1 MLATASTDNSIKIW
15 NISLAS
21 LVQTL
26 NGHINDINCL
36 EQVGDDLIASASAD
50 HSIKLWNITSGENY
64 LTLTHGHNVSAIKLI
79 SKDKLVG
86 VSYDY
91 YSIIWN
97 ITNGTALKVITLDKN
112 TQRACYGPSPCT
124 MVYYYPSSIEKIND
138 DIFAIGMKDIALYN
152 STGSLIYT
160 LKKGHTHMVYALKLL
175 SSDTLAS
182 GSADNGVR
190 IWNLTSETSQILTPA
205 HTNDVMG
212 LELIDVDVLAS
223 VSADFTIKLWNLT
236 SLSNI
241 KTYHA
246 HTAAVYAIKNVDSLI
261 EGILFLIL
269 KMFFNILLF
278 VEMT

>member
-50 HSIKLWNITSGENY
+50 YTIKLWNITSGENY
-64 LTLTHGHNVSAIKLI
+64 LTLRHSDNVAAIKLI

-86 VSYDY
+86 VSDDFS
-91 YSIIWN
+91 SIIWN
-97 ITNGTALKVITLDKN
+97 ITNGTALIIISLVSQSYCFGSN
-112 TQRACYGPSPCT
+112 PCT
-124 MVYYYPSSIEKIND
+124 RVYYYPSSIEKIND
-138 DIFAIGMKDIALYN
+138 AIFAVGMKDIALYYSN
-152 STGSLIYT
+152 GSLIQY
-160 LKKGHTHMVYALKLL
+160 LKGHTHKVYALKLL

-190 IWNLTSETSQILTPA
+190 IWNLTSKTSQILTPA

-212 LELIDVDVLAS
+212 LELVDVDVLAS

-236 SLSNI
+236 SWSNI
-241 KTYHA
+241 KTFNV